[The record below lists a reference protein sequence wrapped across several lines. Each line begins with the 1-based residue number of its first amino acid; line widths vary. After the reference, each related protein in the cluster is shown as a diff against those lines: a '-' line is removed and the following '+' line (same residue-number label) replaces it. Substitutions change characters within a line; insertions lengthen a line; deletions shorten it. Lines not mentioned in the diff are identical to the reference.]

1 MHQNNSNNISLFFLL
16 VRYLTFVYFFL
27 YMCTKLADL
36 TDVQDEKLDDIAWT
50 QSSRYYWW
58 IHI

>member
-1 MHQNNSNNISLFFLL
+1 MHQNNSSNISLFFRL

-36 TDVQDEKLDDIAWT
+36 IDDQDEKFDDIAWT
-50 QSSRYYWW
+50 QSSRYYW
-58 IHI
+58 